1 MKKLLINVLA
11 VALFGIFVLHQFN
24 VSVLSLF
31 SSSEEEL
38 ELRCVK
44 FETKDKT
51 LLELVNTVN
60 HKRDS
65 QRELLGLKCTY
76 TSTISLDVSKAS
88 PPSASTVWSL
98 YQDLNYDYPALE
110 NFTNFFFLNKI
121 GEENIK
127 KILTEIY
134 NWTDDPRMDEQTK
147 NRIIG
152 AFEKKP

>member
-110 NFTNFFFLNKI
+110 NFTNF
-121 GEENIK
+121 
-127 KILTEIY
+127 
-134 NWTDDPRMDEQTK
+134 
-147 NRIIG
+147 
-152 AFEKKP
+152 